1 MRIRIG
7 DLLVKAGVITDA
19 QLKSAL
25 AEQSQWGGKLGDI
38 LVRMEFV
45 TEEVLVRALS
55 KQCGIPRADLTGDG
69 PKAAL
74 EKVPPEM
81 AEEFGLVPLALQD
94 DARTLVVAMSD
105 PLNIMVT
112 DHLRSFTGCR
122 VVAQI
127 AGTQAIREAISRWY
141 RGTSLGI
148 DSDPAS
154 IRIINNAG
162 GAVATT
168 SGRPKN
174 PIPPSSNQG
183 LRAVVVPSP
192 GSSAGRAP
200 VPATLP
206 PGSSAG
212 RVPVPATL
220 PPGSSAGRV
229 PVPAT
234 LPPGSSAGR
243 PAAVLP
249 VTVPPSGSSL
259 GRAAVP
265 ATLPP
270 GSSAGR
276 AAIPATLPPGSG
288 AGRVA
293 VKPSSNSGLRALPPP
308 PPPSSSPGVMPPT
321 VPPPAAALSA
331 VDVLRGVEETQRRSV
346 AALKA
351 MVELLIEKGVFSRE
365 EYLGRVKR

>member
-25 AEQSQWGGKLGDI
+25 AEQNQWGGKLGDI

-55 KQCGIPRADLTGDG
+55 KQSGIPRADLTGDG

-141 RGTSLGI
+141 RGTSLGV

-168 SGRPKN
+168 SGKPKI

-183 LRAVVVPSP
+183 LRAVVVPNP
-192 GSSAGRAP
+192 GSSAGRS
-200 VPATLP
+200 T
-206 PGSSAG
+206 
-212 RVPVPATL
+212 
-220 PPGSSAGRV
+220 
-229 PVPAT
+229 
-234 LPPGSSAGR
+234 
-243 PAAVLP
+243 AVLP
-249 VTVPPSGSSL
+249 ATVPPSGSRL
-259 GRAAVP
+259 GRAAAP

-293 VKPSSNSGLRALPPP
+293 VTPSSNSGLRAM
-308 PPPSSSPGVMPPT
+308 PPPSSLPGAMLPM
-321 VPPPAAALSA
+321 PPAAGHSA